1 MEGAPSHGHG
11 HVRPASDA
19 RRRLLL
25 ALGLTAVF
33 MVVEF
38 AAGLYVDS
46 LALLSDAGHMFADVG
61 ALGFAY
67 VASLIASRPAD
78 TSRTYGYYR
87 AEILAAFMNGL
98 VLVALAVFIA
108 IRAWRRI
115 QEPVPIRG
123 DVVLTVGLL
132 GLGVNVG
139 AAAVLAQGR
148 ANLNVHAALLNVTA
162 DAVGSVAAALAG
174 LLMVWRRLYLADPIA
189 SLFVSGLI
197 LFGAWRLVRQ
207 STHILLEGVPSR
219 LNVPQVK
226 LALQRLGGVRAV
238 HDLHIWSLTTGVESL
253 SVHLC
258 LSDGSNP
265 HQLIRE
271 ARDVLAEK
279 FGIKHTTIQVE
290 EPGAECPDVH
300 P

>member
-1 MEGAPSHGHG
+1 MEGAHPHERGR
-11 HVRPASDA
+11 VRPAADA
-19 RRRLLL
+19 RRPLLL
-25 ALGLTAVF
+25 ALALTAVF

-38 AAGLYVDS
+38 AAGLWVDS
-46 LALLSDAGHMFADVG
+46 LALLSDAGHMLADVG
-61 ALGFAY
+61 ALLFAY

-108 IRAWRRI
+108 IRAWQRI
-115 QEPVPIRG
+115 QAPVPIRG
-123 DVVLTVGLL
+123 DVVLTVGLI
-132 GLGVNVG
+132 GLGVNLG
-139 AAAVLAQGR
+139 AAAVLAKGR
-148 ANLNVHAALLNVTA
+148 ANLNVHAALLNVMA

-219 LNVPQVK
+219 LNVPQMK
-226 LALQRLGGVRAV
+226 SELERLPGVRAV

-258 LSDGSNP
+258 LGNGTDP
-265 HQLIRE
+265 HRLIRD
-271 ARDVLAEK
+271 ARAVLADK
-279 FGIKHTTIQVE
+279 YGIKHTTIQVE
-290 EPGAECPDVH
+290 EPGAECPDIH